1 VRWRQGGQRKTA
13 GVTAPPS
20 TLRLLLPS
28 PLNPPANGAYARP
41 AANQLESRMKG
52 NVAQGAGYLVR
63 GAKLLKHPSLRLFVL
78 IPLLV
83 NIVIFGGLIWYGL
96 SYLTE
101 MMEDWLSVIPDWLDF
116 IKWIIWPLVGLTVS
130 LVTGYLFTAV
140 ALIIA
145 SPFNALLAEKAE
157 ELVTGKPVDSL
168 EGLAAA
174 LAAMPRGILRELSKL
189 LYYIPMAVFVLVLT
203 FIPGLNAMAPVLWFL
218 LGAWMMS
225 IQFVDYPMDNHQL
238 SFADVK
244 EAVHSRRL
252 SSMGFGGVVALC
264 TGIPVVNFFV
274 VPAAVVGATLLWCE
288 ELDQ

>member
-1 VRWRQGGQRKTA
+1 
-13 GVTAPPS
+13 
-20 TLRLLLPS
+20 
-28 PLNPPANGAYARP
+28 
-41 AANQLESRMKG
+41 MKG
-52 NVAQGAGYLVR
+52 NIAHGAGYLSR
-63 GAKLLKHPSLRLFVL
+63 GARMLSHPSLRLFVI

-83 NIVIFGGLIWYGL
+83 NILIFGSMIGIGF
-96 SYLTE
+96 SYISGWMNAL
-101 MMEDWLSVIPDWLDF
+101 LASIPDWLDF
-116 IKWIIWPLVGLTVS
+116 ITWILWPLIGITVS

-157 ELVTGKPVDSL
+157 ELITGQPVDSL
-168 EGLAAA
+168 EGLGAA
-174 LAAMPRGILRELSKL
+174 LLAMPRGIFRELAKL
-189 LYYIPMAVFVLVLT
+189 LYYVPMAILVVVVSI
-203 FIPGLNAMAPVLWFL
+203 IPGIGNAVAPVLWLL

-244 EAVHSRRL
+244 EAVRSRRL
-252 SSMGFGGVVALC
+252 SSMGFGGLVALC

-288 ELDQ
+288 ELNQ

>member
-1 VRWRQGGQRKTA
+1 
-13 GVTAPPS
+13 
-20 TLRLLLPS
+20 
-28 PLNPPANGAYARP
+28 
-41 AANQLESRMKG
+41 MKG
-52 NVAQGAGYLVR
+52 NIAHGAGYLAR
-63 GAKLLKHPSLRLFVL
+63 GATLLKHPSLRLFVF

-96 SYLTE
+96 SYLDA
-101 MMEDWLSVIPDWLDF
+101 MMDGWLGKIPDWLNF

-140 ALIIA
+140 ALLIA

-168 EGLAAA
+168 EGLGAA
-174 LAAMPRGILRELSKL
+174 LMAMPRGILRELSKL
-189 LYYIPMAVFVLVLT
+189 LYYLPMAAFVLILS
-203 FIPGLNAMAPVLWFL
+203 FIPGLNVVAPVLWFL

-244 EAVHSRRL
+244 EAVRARRL

-264 TGIPVVNFFV
+264 AGIPVVNFFV

-288 ELDQ
+288 ELSQ